1 MSIPFDR
8 TSHCGVLVN
17 PKKGSSREELPFEI
31 RRDPLT
37 GETGRIFDIP
47 FQAEKPDI
55 EATVKK
61 SMEIFCPF
69 CPENL
74 EKSTSLFPEELIPGG
89 RIEEGEA
96 TLIPNMIPF
105 DQYAGVSILSRNHYV
120 AMEQLTPQTMKDG
133 FLASLRYVRAVYEH
147 DAKVRSFSVNWNY
160 FPPAGSSL
168 VHPHLQPNCGPIP
181 PNQVRL
187 QLEGCSR
194 YAGDTGRDFWDDYI
208 EAEKRSGE
216 RYVAGSGPVTW
227 IMSFVPWVFLPDVC
241 CIFRPGVTL
250 MNMSEAELNPFLEG
264 LSRIL
269 SYFRQQNLFS
279 FNLSLFSVRD
289 EPGFRTNGRVCP
301 RLHPRP
307 IGNSDMSYLQT
318 LHREPY
324 VVRRPEAVCSELKA
338 FF

>member
-8 TSHCGVLVN
+8 TSCWGVLVN
-17 PKKGSSREELPFEI
+17 PRKAPGREELPFEV

-37 GETGRIFDIP
+37 GETGRVFDIP
-47 FQAEKPDI
+47 FQAEMPDI
-55 EATVKK
+55 EATVRK

-74 EKSTSLFPEELIPGG
+74 EKSTSLFPEELVPEG
-89 RIEEGEA
+89 RIEVGEA

-105 DQYAGVSILSRNHYV
+105 DQYAGVSILSRSHYV
-120 AMEQLTPQTMKDG
+120 AMEALTPGTMKDG
-133 FLASLRYVRAVYEH
+133 FLAALRYVRAVYEH
-147 DAKVRSFSVNWNY
+147 DPGVRSFSINWNY

-181 PNQVRL
+181 PNQLRL

-194 YAGDTGRDFWDDYI
+194 YARETGRAFWEDYL
-208 EAEKRSGE
+208 EAETRMGE
-216 RYVAGSGPVTW
+216 RFLAESGPVTW
-227 IMSFVPWVFLPDVC
+227 VMSFVPWAFLPDIC
-241 CIFRPGVTL
+241 CVFRRGLTL
-250 MNMSEAELNPFLEG
+250 MNMEEVELEFFLGG
-264 LSRIL
+264 LSRVL
-269 SYFRQQNLFS
+269 AYFRQQNLFS
-279 FNLSLFSVRD
+279 FNLSLFSARD

-324 VVRRPEAVCSELKA
+324 ALRRPETVCKELQA